1 MAAQLANDRLAETM
15 RRAGLSNKALARRI
29 RAMSQKQGKPI
40 ACDHTSVSRWLAGTV
55 PRAQTARLIAEVL
68 TECLGAQMSLSELGL
83 TASEPFEPAEAIR
96 YGNLPDGAVDVAA
109 RLWRADLAEAQAI
122 LKSTVVANA
131 WSDVALS
138 WLVQA
143 QDARSQKT
151 PGRVGSAD
159 LTAVRTTI
167 NMFSQLDGTFGG
179 GHARRALI
187 EFLHTDVLPL
197 LQQTCPSHIAP
208 ALYEVAA
215 EGTLLCAWMTYD
227 AGLHGLAQRYF
238 VQALELADEAGER
251 LLGAS
256 ILDAMSHQAT
266 FLGHTHA
273 AANLARAAKSSIRGV
288 ESPSLEAH
296 FNAMEAR
303 ALAAEGDSPGAQR
316 ALSATARVFERRD
329 PQTDPEWF
337 GYFDDTE
344 LSAEFGHCFRDLGRT
359 QDAIAYAERAISG
372 TTPRSDFFVMMVKA
386 VAYLDQPKSKG
397 ADPEAACEAASA
409 ALELGLG
416 VKSARC
422 VQYVKDF
429 REKLGPFEKT
439 RVAQELAEANAD
451 CVIWKL
457 GQPATAGARYSG
469 RQSRRLAPV

>member
-1 MAAQLANDRLAETM
+1 MAAQLANDRLAEAM
-15 RRAGLSNKALARRI
+15 RRAGLSNKAFARRI

-55 PRAQTARLIAEVL
+55 PRIQTARLIADVL
-68 TECLGAQMSLSELGL
+68 TECVGVPLSLSELGL
-83 TASEPFEPAEAIR
+83 TASEPVDPGEAIR
-96 YGNLPDGAVDVAA
+96 YGNLPDGAVDVVA

-122 LKSTVVANA
+122 LKSPVVANA

-143 QDARSQKT
+143 QGARGETT
-151 PGRVGSAD
+151 PVRVGSTD
-159 LTAVRTTI
+159 ITAVRTTI
-167 NMFSQLDGTFGG
+167 SMFSQLDGTFGG

-187 EFLHTDVLPL
+187 EFLHSDVLPV
-197 LQQTCPSHIAP
+197 LQERRPSHIAR

-238 VQALELADEAGER
+238 VRALELADEAGER

-266 FLGHTHA
+266 FLGRTHE
-273 AANLARAAKSSIRGV
+273 AANLARAAKSSIRGLD
-288 ESPSLEAH
+288 SPSLEAH
-296 FNAMEAR
+296 FDAMEAR
-303 ALAAEGDSPGAQR
+303 ALAAEGDSPGTQR
-316 ALSATARVFERRD
+316 ALSAAARVFERRD

-337 GYFDDTE
+337 GYFDDAE
-344 LSAEFGHCFRDLGRT
+344 LSAEFGHCFRDLGRA

-372 TTPRSDFFVMMVKA
+372 TSPRSDFFVMMVKA
-386 VAYLDQPKSKG
+386 VAYLDQPKTKG
-397 ADPEAACEAASA
+397 ADPDAACEAASA
-409 ALELGLG
+409 ALQLGRG

-439 RVAQELAEANAD
+439 RVAQDLAEANAD
-451 CVIWKL
+451 CVVWQL
-457 GQPATAGARYSG
+457 GHPATGGA
-469 RQSRRLAPV
+469 L